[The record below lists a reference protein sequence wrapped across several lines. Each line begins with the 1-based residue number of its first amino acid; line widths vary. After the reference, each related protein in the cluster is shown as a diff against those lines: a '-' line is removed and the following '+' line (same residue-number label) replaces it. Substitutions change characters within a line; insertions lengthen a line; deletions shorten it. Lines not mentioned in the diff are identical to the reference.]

1 MTKQTVDHTGWYA
14 NTFKAWQV
22 KQVGPKPTADM
33 LATVHGLGLRPG
45 KQALANAMALRD
57 CGVTGAQIV
66 MVCGAPQ
73 LNRMRGLISDGH
85 VKREAVPPNEFGH
98 AVYKITL
105 TPKGAKRVAGTAK
118 AADKAAVSGD
128 DAEVKPV
135 TKPKAKRTSKPR
147 KVKAP
152 PVVTETPASDAAPVP
167 PAEAPQGDA
176 PQVNA

>member
-1 MTKQTVDHTGWYA
+1 MTKQATDHTGWYA

-22 KQVGPKPTADM
+22 KQVGPKPTAEM

-85 VKREAVPPNEFGH
+85 VKREAVPPNELGH

-105 TPKGAKRVAGTAK
+105 TPKGAKRIKGQVAAG
-118 AADKAAVSGD
+118 DKAALNGD
-128 DAEVKPV
+128 ADEAKPA
-135 TKPKAKRTSKPR
+135 KAKRTSKPR
-147 KVKAP
+147 KVKVKPDTLDRGHGGGEVIEAP
-152 PVVTETPASDAAPVP
+152 ATDAATT
-167 PAEAPQGDA
+167 A
-176 PQVNA
+176 

>member
-1 MTKQTVDHTGWYA
+1 MTKQAVDHTGWYA

-22 KQVGPKPTADM
+22 KQVGPKPTAEM

-45 KQALANAMALRD
+45 KQAMANAMALRE

-85 VKREAVPPNEFGH
+85 VKREAVPPNALGH

-105 TPKGAKRVAGTAK
+105 TPKGAKRVAGVAK
-118 AADKAAVSGD
+118 AADTAAVSGD
-128 DAEVKPV
+128 DKPV
-135 TKPKAKRTSKPR
+135 KAPKAKRTSKPR
-147 KVKAP
+147 KPKVTP
-152 PVVTETPASDAAPVP
+152 PVGDAPVP
-167 PAEAPQGDA
+167 VTDTAPQADA
-176 PQVNA
+176 TVTA

>member
-1 MTKQTVDHTGWYA
+1 MTKQTIDHAGWYT
-14 NTFKAWQV
+14 NTFKAWQA
-22 KQVGPKPTADM
+22 KQLGPKPTADM

-57 CGVTGAQIV
+57 CGVSGAQIV
-66 MVCGAPQ
+66 MACGAPQ

-85 VKREAVPPNEFGH
+85 VKREAVPPNELGH

-128 DAEVKPV
+128 TNAAKPA
-135 TKPKAKRTSKPR
+135 KAKRTSKPR
-147 KVKAP
+147 KAKVKPDTLDRGHGGGEVVTP
-152 PVVTETPASDAAPVP
+152 PVTEVQPD
-167 PAEAPQGDA
+167 
-176 PQVNA
+176 QVNA